1 MSSLSKICNK
11 APPAKVIF
19 CKGGSQ
25 SRGVAKW
32 GSPESLHA
40 RKKKKKLAQVLQLV
54 VGCLVIAFANQTT
67 HIYQTNHF

>member
-25 SRGVAKW
+25 SG
-32 GSPESLHA
+32 GLLNLSMQE
-40 RKKKKKLAQVLQLV
+40 KKKKKLAQVLQLV

>member
-1 MSSLSKICNK
+1 LQ
-11 APPAKVIF
+11 
-19 CKGGSQ
+19 GGVS
-25 SRGVAKW
+25 KW

-54 VGCLVIAFANQTT
+54 VGWLVIAFANQTT